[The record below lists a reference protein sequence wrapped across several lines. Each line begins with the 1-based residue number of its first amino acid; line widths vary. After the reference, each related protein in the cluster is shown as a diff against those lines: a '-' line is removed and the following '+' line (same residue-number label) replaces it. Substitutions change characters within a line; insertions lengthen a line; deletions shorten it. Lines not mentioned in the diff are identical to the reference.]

1 MWINAIDPFLLKEL
15 EKKNGEK
22 KKEVKAKVKGPNT
35 SVASLEPYRVGSSH
49 KGKGKFVVPLSDL
62 PQVKTRSSVQI
73 WLKCGNCIS
82 LKSVKTSKIDK
93 ELSLIPIKKDP
104 LKDKPKKAITPE
116 SSDDEIIS
124 FLTYLLKPYK
134 SGKNNFVFLSLR
146 ENEGKYSL
154 IPEASIE
161 SGVRET
167 IYSLSSL
174 LEMIPKSRKTA
185 RKRINGILSA
195 YERAVDLG
203 ED

>member
-1 MWINAIDPFLLKEL
+1 MEARDPFLLKEL
-15 EKKNGEK
+15 DKKNGEK

-35 SVASLEPYRVGSSH
+35 SIATLEPYRVGSSH
-49 KGKGKFVVPLSDL
+49 KGKGKFVVPLTHLS
-62 PQVKTRSSVQI
+62 QIKTRSSVQI
-73 WLKCGNCIS
+73 WLKCGDCIS
-82 LKSVKTSKIDK
+82 IKSVKTSKIDK

-104 LKDKPKKAITPE
+104 LRDKPKKAITQE
-116 SSDDEIIS
+116 SNDEEIFS

-146 ENEGKYSL
+146 ENEGKYTL

-161 SGVRET
+161 NGVRET

-174 LEMIPKSRKTA
+174 LEMIPKRRNNV
-185 RKRINGILSA
+185 RKRINDILTA